1 MKKICYITSVPGTIN
16 SFFVSQIKYLSENGY
31 EIYVIC
37 SPDDSLQKILGSN
50 IRFIPIEIP
59 RGVNFIKM
67 LKATYNL
74 IKIFKKERFDLIQY
88 STPNASLCSA
98 IAGRIS
104 RIKIRNYHLM
114 GFRYLGT
121 RGAGG
126 LILKYLEKIT
136 CKLSTS
142 IECVSKSNLK
152 LGIEEGIFSEEK
164 ASVIWN
170 GSTGGVDLKRFD
182 YSKRDKWRREIRMK
196 LGYSNVDF
204 IYGFVGRITRDKG
217 INEILEVF
225 LEFKDESKL
234 LLIGNFENENTLDK
248 NLINKAM
255 KDKNIKFHKSVIDIE
270 KYFAA
275 IDVLLLPS
283 YREGFGNVIIEAA
296 AMGTPAIV
304 SNIPGPID
312 AIEKEKTALTVIKK
326 DKDSLLNAMRKIKC
340 EEYKDMGEKAYIFVK
355 ENFESNELNKKILE
369 RKKKILGEEQ

>member
-1 MKKICYITSVPGTIN
+1 MKKICYIVTISGTIK
-16 SFFVSQIKYLSENGY
+16 SFFISQIKYLSENNY
-31 EIYVIC
+31 KVYIIC
-37 SPDDSLQKILGSN
+37 SNDNLLQKIFGN
-50 IRFIPIEIP
+50 KIKIIYVDIP

-67 LKATYNL
+67 LKAIYNL
-74 IKIFKKERFDLIQY
+74 VKIFKKEKFDLIQY

-104 RIKIRNYHLM
+104 EIKIRNYHLM
-114 GFRYLGT
+114 GFRYLGES
-121 RGAGG
+121 GIGKF
-126 LILKYLEKIT
+126 ILKHLEKIT

-152 LGIEEGIFSEEK
+152 LGVEECIFSEEK

-182 YSKRDKWRREIRMK
+182 YSKRDKWRREIRLK

-217 INEILEVF
+217 INELLEAF

-234 LLIGNFENENTLDK
+234 LLIGNFENENTLDR

-255 KDKNIKFHKSVIDIE
+255 KDKNIKFHESVVDIE

-312 AIEKEKTALTVIKK
+312 AIEEGKTALTVIKK

-340 EEYKDMGEKAYIFVK
+340 EEYKDMGEKAHIFVK

-369 RKKKILGEEQ
+369 RKKKLLGEE